1 MKNAPLD
8 FSAAKM
14 TSDIDFCFN
23 NDAKPD
29 FKETFDD
36 KNSHLRRTCLAYCLE
51 KVTQMSN
58 QLGK

>member
-1 MKNAPLD
+1 MPL

-14 TSDIDFCFN
+14 TSDINFCFN

-29 FKETFDD
+29 YKETFND
-36 KNSHLRRTCLAYCLE
+36 KNSHLRRICLAYCL
-51 KVTQMSN
+51 TQMSN